1 MAKLTQDEILA
12 YLDEATILELNEL
25 VKAIEEK
32 YGVSAAAPVAV
43 AAAADAGAA
52 AEPSTV
58 TVTLKDVG
66 ATKVAVIKAVR
77 EITGLGLVDAKG
89 LVDKVPSEI
98 KKDVPAEEGAKLKE
112 TLEAAGAVVELK

>member
-1 MAKLTQDEILA
+1 
-12 YLDEATILELNEL
+12 
-25 VKAIEEK
+25 VK
-32 YGVSAAAPVAV
+32 
-43 AAAADAGAA
+43 
-52 AEPSTV
+52 
-58 TVTLKDVG
+58 
-66 ATKVAVIKAVR
+66 VIKAVR